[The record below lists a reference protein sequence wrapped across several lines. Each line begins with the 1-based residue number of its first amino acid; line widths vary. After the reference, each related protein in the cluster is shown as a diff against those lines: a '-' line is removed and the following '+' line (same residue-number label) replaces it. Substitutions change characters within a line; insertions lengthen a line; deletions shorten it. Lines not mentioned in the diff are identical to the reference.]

1 MERDLEQ
8 FFAKLDAVSIKA
20 QQIKDLM
27 LRGKSAISVNF
38 AIDDLYQL
46 TTELKHSKIDES
58 HSS

>member
-27 LRGKSAISVNF
+27 LRGKSASNVNF

-46 TTELKHSKIDES
+46 TTELKHSKINES
-58 HSS
+58 HTS

>member
-27 LRGKSAISVNF
+27 LRGKSADNVNF

-46 TTELKHSKIDES
+46 ATELKHSKINES

>member
-8 FFAKLDAVSIKA
+8 FFVKLDAVSIKA

-27 LRGKSAISVNF
+27 LRGKSADNVNF

-46 TTELKHSKIDES
+46 TTELKHSKINES